1 MKWNQRFKFASGTT
15 IFPKFDS
22 FKEFLI
28 KHNLK
33 NEATSNLKIQ
43 EVLNKLGIKAGIFM
57 RDSNITNEIAIV
69 NLHPTK
75 GTHWVLVIHNFYFD
89 SYGCPPP
96 KNVLKH
102 VKSEYNKCIYS
113 EYRIQKQ
120 DSLCA
125 NYCLYI
131 IYLYHKLGS
140 FKKAVMNLYYLK
152 NEEN

>member
-1 MKWNQRFKFASGTT
+1 MTWNQSFQFASGTT
-15 IFPKFDS
+15 IFQKFDS
-22 FKEFLI
+22 LKEFLM

-43 EVLNKLGIKAGIFM
+43 EVLNKLGIKAGTFT

-102 VKSEYNKCIYS
+102 VKSKYNKCIYS

-120 DSLCA
+120 DMCQL
-125 NYCLYI
+125 L
-131 IYLYHKLGS
+131 
-140 FKKAVMNLYYLK
+140 FVYYLLIS
-152 NEEN
+152 